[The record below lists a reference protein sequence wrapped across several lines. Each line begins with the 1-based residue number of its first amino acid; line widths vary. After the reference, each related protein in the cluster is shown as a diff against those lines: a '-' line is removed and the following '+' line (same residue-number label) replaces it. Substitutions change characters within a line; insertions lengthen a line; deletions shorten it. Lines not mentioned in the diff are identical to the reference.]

1 MGHSPT
7 FTFQTAAA
15 RVQTQLR
22 DLAAHAPEFCP
33 EYSALG
39 DQTNCAEATEPKPS
53 TRVRGCGGRLII
65 IETFHRDYSPRY
77 HPVVSIAVI
86 RRRTNA
92 MMRLAAQLVGW
103 TCIARRRLI
112 HQFLGDEHD

>member
-1 MGHSPT
+1 MSHSPT
-7 FTFQTAAA
+7 FAFQTAAA

-33 EYSALG
+33 EYSAPG

-77 HPVVSIAVI
+77 HPAVSIARDQETHDRDDAASRTAGWLDLYCAPQADPPI
-86 RRRTNA
+86 FGRRT
-92 MMRLAAQLVGW
+92 
-103 TCIARRRLI
+103 
-112 HQFLGDEHD
+112 